1 MAIIVMNFCLICL
14 DWLVFRQ
21 PGGNRYVI
29 GEPVVDKNKNVGY
42 LDYATLSHSSEPQL
56 FMICD
61 MKGKGLKLRDVRYE
75 MSVKIMAQKS
85 HFFHY
90 KYLSADDD
98 SFNGSGKYT
107 GASKRNINL
116 IQSNMN

>member
-1 MAIIVMNFCLICL
+1 MNLSIGILELRFYLNFI

-21 PGGNRYVI
+21 ADGNRAAL
-29 GEPVVDKNKNVGY
+29 GEPEIFTNKHVGY
-42 LDYATLSHSSEPQL
+42 ADVAALNSPPEL

-61 MKGKGLKLRDVRYE
+61 MKGKGLKLRDVRNA

-85 HFFHY
+85 HFFNF

-98 SFNGSGKYT
+98 DDVGFGRYT
-107 GASKRNINL
+107 GVKKEIL
-116 IQSNMN
+116 